1 VRVQDGEFV
10 YRGEACQ
17 DFGSGAGR
25 MVFTTVK
32 LMELEGFVLDEHFL
46 AVFADDG
53 VVAEEQRAKR
63 TVLLEGFFFRYVS
76 WHCSQALF
84 SPTSESEHSLGMG
97 YRRSE

>member
-63 TVLLEGFFFRYVS
+63 TVLLEGFFEVRLV
-76 WHCSQALF
+76 ALLA
-84 SPTSESEHSLGMG
+84 SPLLTHIGVGAQLGDG
-97 YRRSE
+97 I